1 MKVNIHNGDRTMSCN
16 VIVQSFI
23 LCIIF
28 VTLHVDR
35 FFKKPCRAVCSQL
48 LCVQITYNMNR
59 LSADHERGSISI
71 ARRNVPMYKIANI
84 VEDELFVE
92 ETDPPPR
99 CPPKEPPPKPADPCQ
114 VAPSGL
120 AAL

>member
-1 MKVNIHNGDRTMSCN
+1 MSDD
-16 VIVQSFI
+16 VAQF
-23 LCIIF
+23 
-28 VTLHVDR
+28 
-35 FFKKPCRAVCSQL
+35 
-48 LCVQITYNMNR
+48 TYNMER
-59 LSADHERGSISI
+59 LSSDHERGNITI
-71 ARRNVPMYKIANI
+71 ARRNVPMYKIANPAK
-84 VEDELFVE
+84 DEVVFDE